1 MRNVQRKTYYL
12 IDYGLK
18 HPKMTTADVEGE
30 VVSALVLKPGY
41 PFPKNQK
48 CLCIPSHCLV
58 LFSRSVLLFPR
69 SDFLLNVCVFQDC
82 FFQVIVLS
90 ICSAKSCSERWYLP
104 WSLNLCHGVWFLMYF
119 IQVLVSMIVYKMKF
133 SEHLEWLKLIDWNNL
148 VPFFNVSDP
157 ALFF

>member
-1 MRNVQRKTYYL
+1 MVWNIQKWPLLMWKVRLQVPLSSSQCILFPEIKNALYL
-12 IDYGLK
+12 
-18 HPKMTTADVEGE
+18 
-30 VVSALVLKPGY
+30 
-41 PFPKNQK
+41 FPV
-48 CLCIPSHCLV
+48 IAI

-82 FFQVIVLS
+82 FFQVIVFS

-119 IQVLVSMIVYKMKF
+119 IQVLVSMIVCKMKF